1 MEILDKVIN
10 YVYLILTIIIVII
23 LIVILVKVKKIM
35 NSISQSSSSVSN
47 INNNL
52 QVIKTKAEAIKQ
64 SKDSWSFLVGI
75 ATVLLIIKEGI
86 KYSKKN
92 NESLGK
98 SFIKSAVKHKSGIKN
113 IKLS

>member
-10 YVYLILTIIIVII
+10 YVYLILTITIVII